1 MPYRRRY
8 TRQPVRR
15 TFRGGRKLNDRQ
27 KTQVKRL
34 IGTRQETKFYSST
47 LVSAAVSSSA
57 TLYDVTNP
65 GQGDTDQTR
74 DGDRLYAKKLYV
86 RMSLTVATG
95 DVTNLVRIIWFQ
107 WFPSTTTLAPTVSDI
122 LLLGPSGAADV
133 YSHYSH
139 DRRQMFSILYDKV
152 FTLSGSATIVTTSSQ
167 KRMTYILHPKR
178 KQMQFDNGASTGT
191 NHIWL
196 MTISDSSAV
205 SHPQIVSAQ
214 KFMFTDS

>member
-1 MPYRRRY
+1 MPTRRRY
-8 TRQPVRR
+8 AGPPGRR
-15 TFRGGRKLNDRQ
+15 TFRGGRKLNARQ

-34 IGTRQETKFYSST
+34 IGTRQETKFFSST
-47 LVSAAVSSSA
+47 LASASVSSAA

-107 WFPSTTTLAPTVSDI
+107 WFPTTTSFSPSVTDI
-122 LLLGPSGAADV
+122 LLVGPSGAADV

-139 DRRQMFSILYDKV
+139 DRRQMFAILYDKV

-178 KQMQFDNGASTGT
+178 KQLQFDNGGTTGT
-191 NHIWL
+191 NHIWML
-196 MTISDSSAV
+196 TISDSSAV

-214 KFMFTDS
+214 KFMFTDA